1 MYRRS
6 LRGIGV
12 CAVAAMALTGCGAGV
27 ISSPSSLL
35 PGSPASSP
43 TPPSSSTGTSSP
55 PPAGTSPANPS
66 SGTTA
71 PSTGQSSGAT
81 NGNTSSGTTPGNSSG
96 SGTNPSTPS
105 TPPVTVPA
113 TTVSG
118 EVYSGQ
124 HRPVS
129 GAKVFLF
136 AVGSSG
142 YGAGAKSLLASPGV
156 TDSNGEFSLTDA
168 YSCPTAETPVYLMSA
183 GGDAGAGV
191 NGGAVLMSA
200 LGACSQLGSSRV
212 AVSEITTVASAYA
225 LAQFMAPGTSSIGAS
240 STNSKGLLNAFRTVS
255 NLYDGSTGV
264 LRAKTPAGNGT
275 VPVSKIDSLANV
287 LANCVE
293 STTSSLACTNLYQA
307 TTVAGKKPSDTL
319 TSVLLLAL
327 HPELSLKS
335 LTLSGPYQPSLAG
348 APNDWTLSV
357 EYTGGGLK
365 YGQLIAADGTG
376 NIWVPNATNPGTL
389 SEFDPAGEPLS
400 GPAGFKGGGLNYP
413 QAVAID
419 QAGNV
424 WAANEGNDSVSKCSS
439 SGAPLS
445 GSGYTATG
453 LKAPYALTLDGN
465 GNVFTVNGNNTM
477 TKLSSSGVEAG
488 QFQQGALDFPYAVAV
503 DRSQNVWVAN
513 YGYSN
518 AVSKLSNG
526 GTPAAA
532 NGYTGGGV
540 SGAVGIAIDA
550 GGNAWVASFDHAVL
564 SKLSAAGSPLSGSGY
579 TLPAGAASILVDGDN
594 TVWTANSDGS
604 ISRFSNTGTAI
615 TPPTGFVSD
624 GATAEVGIAIDLS
637 GNVWTSDNYVNSLFE
652 YIGAA
657 APTMVPLQVA
667 VKNNLL
673 GKRP

>member
-1 MYRRS
+1 
-6 LRGIGV
+6 
-12 CAVAAMALTGCGAGV
+12 
-27 ISSPSSLL
+27 
-35 PGSPASSP
+35 
-43 TPPSSSTGTSSP
+43 
-55 PPAGTSPANPS
+55 
-66 SGTTA
+66 
-71 PSTGQSSGAT
+71 
-81 NGNTSSGTTPGNSSG
+81 
-96 SGTNPSTPS
+96 
-105 TPPVTVPA
+105 
-113 TTVSG
+113 
-118 EVYSGQ
+118 
-124 HRPVS
+124 
-129 GAKVFLF
+129 
-136 AVGSSG
+136 
-142 YGAGAKSLLASPGV
+142 
-156 TDSNGEFSLTDA
+156 
-168 YSCPTAETPVYLMSA
+168 
-183 GGDAGAGV
+183 
-191 NGGAVLMSA
+191 
-200 LGACSQLGSSRV
+200 
-212 AVSEITTVASAYA
+212 
-225 LAQFMAPGTSSIGAS
+225 
-240 STNSKGLLNAFRTVS
+240 
-255 NLYDGSTGV
+255 
-264 LRAKTPAGNGT
+264 
-275 VPVSKIDSLANV
+275 
-287 LANCVE
+287 
-293 STTSSLACTNLYQA
+293 
-307 TTVAGKKPSDTL
+307 
-319 TSVLLLAL
+319 
-327 HPELSLKS
+327 
-335 LTLSGPYQPSLAG
+335 
-348 APNDWTLSV
+348 
-357 EYTGGGLK
+357 
-365 YGQLIAADGTG
+365 
-376 NIWVPNATNPGTL
+376 
-389 SEFDPAGEPLS
+389 
-400 GPAGFKGGGLNYP
+400 
-413 QAVAID
+413 VAID